1 MKHLFVLAL
10 ALLTSFSALAQSG
23 TWIGAVP
30 VKGVDGV
37 RDVAT
42 GPDGAIYVTGRFT
55 GSLQLGVSS
64 IRSNRTGMC
73 LYIAR
78 CKPSG
83 KVLRITILTDATEV
97 RPSRIVVDKAGNSY
111 VTGSYRGVLAY
122 RNGRTS
128 TSITTISK
136 DNRSGNTNAFL
147 VKCGANGKVVWLR
160 QAGSADP
167 VDGASPASV
176 GGLAVDRAGNSYIAG
191 SSSIT
196 NFKFGPNLTVK
207 GFRFQGFV
215 ASYDREGKTR
225 WARIFMPLA
234 GGFGTS
240 GAGGVVVDDNGNCYV
255 SGNSVRGWTLDGVT
269 LRSLNQ
275 TNYLARLDSRQ
286 GQVLW
291 ALSTPGDNGGGGGQ
305 AIAID
310 KMGDVYIGDS
320 FTGTVSLDQ
329 TITLTSAGN
338 TDGYVARYDSN
349 GDVDWATALGGA
361 NYDQVSSIAVE
372 QKSRNV
378 FVTGVLDDK
387 GTPNFPDRTSSR
399 AFLAQL
405 GSEGQIKQLEKV
417 KGPGASRG
425 ERLATDG
432 QGNTYTIGTFTG
444 SCGFGRVRLNSTD
457 PQTYFAYFR
466 SAPQPKAAESASS
479 PLASEI
485 FPNPAQN
492 QFTLRLTNQEL
503 AGRATL
509 YNHLGLAVADRTF
522 QPGPNFVDLPFNT
535 ATLPDGLYVLRL
547 TNSKTVTSRT
557 VVVQH

>member
-1 MKHLFVLAL
+1 MELTWSSLAPPR
-10 ALLTSFSALAQSG
+10 
-23 TWIGAVP
+23 AVP

-64 IRSNRTGMC
+64 IRSNSTGEC

-111 VTGSYRGVLAY
+111 VTGSYRGMLTY

-191 SSSIT
+191 GSSIG

-207 GFRFQGFV
+207 GSRFQGFV
-215 ASYDREGKTR
+215 ASYDREGQAR
-225 WARIFMPLA
+225 WARIFMSTPS
-234 GGFGTS
+234 GFGTS

-255 SGNSVRGWTLDGVT
+255 SGFCLRNLTLDGIT
-269 LRSLNQ
+269 LLNP
-275 TNYLARLDSRQ
+275 NNNGFLAHFDSQQ
-286 GQVLW
+286 GKLLW
-291 ALSTPGDNGGGGGQ
+291 ALSTPGDNGNQ

-310 KMGDVYIGDS
+310 KMGDVYIGGQ
-320 FTGTVSLDQ
+320 FTATVTFDQ
-329 TITLTSAGN
+329 SHSLTSAGN
-338 TDGYVARYDSN
+338 RDGFVARYDPN
-349 GDVDWATALGGA
+349 GELDWATALGGA
-361 NYDQVSSIAVE
+361 NDDQVSSIAVE

-387 GTPNFPDRTSSR
+387 GTPNLPDRTSSR

-405 GSEGQIKQLEKV
+405 GSEGQILQLEKV
-417 KGPGASRG
+417 KGPGGSRG

-432 QGNTYTIGTFTG
+432 RGNTYTIGTFTG
-444 SCGFGRVRLNSTD
+444 SCGFGRVRLNS
-457 PQTYFAYFR
+457 PELQQYFAYFR
-466 SAPQPKAAESASS
+466 SAPQHKAVESPSS
-479 PLASEI
+479 PLAFDI
-485 FPNPAQN
+485 YPNPAQD

-503 AGRATL
+503 TGRATL

-547 TNSKTVTSRT
+547 TNSKTVTTRT